1 MERFSR
7 KVILETAVQPQKT
20 QFLASGTSDTNKDMN
35 ESATLEIRGIK
46 KSALTGALTEVFK
59 NTEKQQKSSNIFIRL
74 LSELY
79 NYLVSMTPLGYAL
92 SPTSI
97 GS

>member
-1 MERFSR
+1 M
-7 KVILETAVQPQKT
+7 
-20 QFLASGTSDTNKDMN
+20 NKN
-35 ESATLEIRGIK
+35 GTLEIRGIK

-59 NTEKQQKSSNIFIRL
+59 NTEKQPKSSNILIRL

-79 NYLVSMTPLGYAL
+79 NYFVSMTPLGYAL
-92 SPTSI
+92 SPTAI